1 MGEVSW
7 WKYYTDC
14 RDGLA
19 LDMFGT
25 RFTETQVRGKEKID
39 TGVVYPLVFVVSQDS
54 TIAQMY
60 NFKVCERN
68 SEEEKKLA
76 CDHDTSLQE
85 EETWGIKIDLGIRDL
100 SIAQRLR
107 WRDKNQ
113 RIVAYTKKV
122 QALQ

>member
-1 MGEVSW
+1 MRAWCE
-7 WKYYTDC
+7 
-14 RDGLA
+14 
-19 LDMFGT
+19 
-25 RFTETQVRGKEKID
+25 EKIAN
-39 TGVVYPLVFVVSQDS
+39 GEIHACLFVVHLDS
-54 TIAQMY
+54 PIAQMY
-60 NFKVCERN
+60 NFKACERD

-122 QALQ
+122 RALQ